1 MADKKTSDN
10 ARIGE
15 GKPGPGRPK
24 GCANKATAA
33 VREAIA
39 RVLDTNAENFGR
51 WLASV
56 AEGEKESAT
65 DRDGKPIVGDS
76 GEPQL
81 TWLRKPDPGLAVK
94 LAMDMAEYHIP
105 KLARTETTVEGE
117 VTLATRLVIKRP
129 ANG

>member
-1 MADKKTSDN
+1 MPGN
-10 ARIGE
+10 
-15 GKPGPGRPK
+15 GKRFVAGDPRAGRPK
-24 GCANKATAA
+24 GSANKATAA